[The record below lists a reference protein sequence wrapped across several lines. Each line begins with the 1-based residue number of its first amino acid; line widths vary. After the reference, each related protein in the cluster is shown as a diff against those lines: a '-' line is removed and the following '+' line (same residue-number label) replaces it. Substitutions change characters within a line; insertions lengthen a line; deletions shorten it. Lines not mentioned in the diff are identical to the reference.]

1 MAALVKGWVVEVA
14 SGADEELSIVLCCV
28 VVC

>member
-14 SGADEELSIVLCCV
+14 GGANEELSIVLLGI
-28 VVC
+28 VC